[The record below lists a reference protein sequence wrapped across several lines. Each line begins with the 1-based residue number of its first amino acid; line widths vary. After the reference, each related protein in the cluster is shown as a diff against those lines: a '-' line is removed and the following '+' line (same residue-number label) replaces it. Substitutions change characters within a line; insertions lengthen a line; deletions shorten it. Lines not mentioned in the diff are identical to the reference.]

1 MRIRNTASLA
11 VLALTLG
18 AQIAGAQV
26 IRSASGATADDI
38 LEARDAFR
46 ADLGGGDTGAG
57 GFFGGVRREI
67 NWDGAGDAVSD
78 PNFMPAEQ
86 FLGRGAT
93 FRTNGAGVMMSAKA
107 VNPTATPILF
117 STISPVH
124 ANQFQAF
131 SAERTFAPIGS
142 NRLDVTFTVPGTQT
156 PGVTRGLG
164 VVFSDVDIPFTT
176 SIEYFAIDG
185 SSLGKFFVPS
195 ANGNRTFSFL
205 GVDFEEPLVARAE
218 IVLGNAPLNP
228 FGELPPVVDTV
239 ITDDFIYGDPVAAEV
254 SECVSDA
261 TTLCLLGGRFEVTV
275 AFATTAGGEKKL
287 GRVQRLA
294 EDSGAVWFF
303 SANNLEMLVK
313 VLDGCAINDRF
324 WFYAAAATDVELEIT
339 VRDTETGQESI
350 HTKEL
355 GPPAPAI
362 TDTDA
367 FATCN

>member
-46 ADLGGGDTGAG
+46 VDLGGGDTGTG

-78 PNFMPAEQ
+78 PNFMPPEQ
-86 FLGRGAT
+86 FLSRGAT

-124 ANQFQAF
+124 ATQFQAF
-131 SAERTFAPIGS
+131 TAERTFAPIGS
-142 NRLDVTFTVPGTQT
+142 NRLDVTFSVPGTQT
-156 PGVTRGLG
+156 PAVTRGLG
-164 VVFSDVDIPFTT
+164 VVFLDVDQAFTT

-218 IVLGNAPLNP
+218 IVLGSVPLNL
-228 FGELPPVVDTV
+228 FGELPPVADSV
-239 ITDDFIYGDPVAAEV
+239 ITDDFIYGDPIAAEV

-261 TTLCLLGGRFEVTV
+261 TTLCLIDGRFKVTV
-275 AFATTAGGEKKL
+275 DFATSPGGAQQP

-294 EDSGAVWFF
+294 ADSGAVWFF

-313 VLDGCAINDRF
+313 VLDACSINDRF
-324 WFYAAAATDVELEIT
+324 WFYSAAATDVELEIT
-339 VRDTETGQESI
+339 VRDTETGQEAIYTTEHGS
-350 HTKEL
+350 
-355 GPPAPAI
+355 PAPTI
-362 TDTDA
+362 TDSDA
-367 FATCN
+367 FDTCP